1 MFQPDDILYEDNHLL
16 VVNKHCGDLVQ
27 PDPSGESALEDQ
39 IKAYLK
45 LRDAKPGAVFLG
57 VVHRIDRPVSG
68 AVLFAKTSKA
78 LVRLNEMLREGRI
91 RKVYWALTEA
101 RPDPESGELRH
112 YILRDGRMNRS
123 RAFDVPKGDA
133 KEARLHYETIGAG
146 TRYTLVEV
154 ELLTGRHHQIRA
166 QLAKIGCPIRG
177 DLKYGARRS
186 LPDGGISLH
195 SRRVEFDH
203 PVRHEPVSVTAP
215 VPAGDNL
222 WACFESIRYLFIPD
236 FSMRMLVQRVRHAS
250 VTIGGELHSRIGA
263 GLLVLLG
270 IGHNDND
277 EDIEYLVGKLLR
289 LRVFDDEAGVMNL
302 DVVQAG
308 GEVLVV
314 SQFTLQAS
322 TRRGNRPS
330 YVRAAPEAV
339 SRPLYEGFAA
349 RVAELLG
356 RPVATGVF
364 GADMQVELLNDGP
377 VTIWMDSE
385 NRNY

>member
-1 MFQPDDILYEDNHLL
+1 MFRPEDILYEDNHLL

-39 IKAYLK
+39 IKAYIK
-45 LRDAKPGAVFLG
+45 ERDAKPGAVFLG

-91 RKVYWALTEA
+91 RKVYWALTES

-112 YILRDGRMNRS
+112 YILRDGRTNRS
-123 RAFDVPKGDA
+123 RALDTPKGDA
-133 KEARLHYETIGAG
+133 KEAVLRYETIGAG

-166 QLAKIGCPIRG
+166 QLARIGCPIRG

-203 PVRHEPVSVTAP
+203 PVRHEPVVVTAP

-222 WACFESIRYLFIPD
+222 WACFETIR
-236 FSMRMLVQRVRHAS
+236 
-250 VTIGGELHSRIGA
+250 
-263 GLLVLLG
+263 
-270 IGHNDND
+270 
-277 EDIEYLVGKLLR
+277 
-289 LRVFDDEAGVMNL
+289 
-302 DVVQAG
+302 
-308 GEVLVV
+308 
-314 SQFTLQAS
+314 
-322 TRRGNRPS
+322 
-330 YVRAAPEAV
+330 
-339 SRPLYEGFAA
+339 
-349 RVAELLG
+349 
-356 RPVATGVF
+356 
-364 GADMQVELLNDGP
+364 
-377 VTIWMDSE
+377 
-385 NRNY
+385 